1 MSAGRG
7 ACRGSSRRASSAG
20 DIIDIILSEAPR
32 CGGGVRRVVGG
43 THRHRRMTLT
53 LASSEEAALA
63 GRLGAALAGRL
74 IARGVACDA
83 SREGVLARARGN
95 DRASVVT
102 ARAGRNETFEY
113 ARIRRRRFCRR
124 AFQRIG
130 RLSNAPKYRST
141 NRRATGTSRFQKD
154 DPADQNGRRARPPVR
169 DRDDHRPRR
178 TLLGDRG
185 DPRARP
191 PRPRHT
197 SRRGSPRAR
206 TSACLLTACLRPDAS
221 RVGRHLARGSSRRGV
236 VGYSKNSRRRASR
249 ATMDGWASRGGG
261 AGVGN
266 LARKPAKPSSS
277 GRKLTIKP
285 FKGAS
290 APPPR
295 DAPRDRSGSPPHS
308 ATPPARLARARSLP
322 CSSARP

>member
-1 MSAGRG
+1 MPRVVASRVIRRRHHRHHPLGSA
-7 ACRGSSRRASSAG
+7 
-20 DIIDIILSEAPR
+20 EMW
-32 CGGGVRRVVGG
+32 GGVRWVVGG

-154 DPADQNGRRARPPVR
+154 DPADQNGRRSRGRRSAIATTT
-169 DRDDHRPRR
+169 DHDGRFWAIEA
-178 TLLGDRG
+178 T
-185 DPRARP
+185 RARGRLGRDTP
-191 PRPRHT
+191 PRVF
-197 SRRGSPRAR
+197 SPRVFAP
-206 TSACLLTACLRPDAS
+206 T
-221 RVGRHLARGSSRRGV
+221 
-236 VGYSKNSRRRASR
+236 RRASDATSR
-249 ATMDGWASRGGG
+249 AGRVVAAS
-261 AGVGN
+261 
-266 LARKPAKPSSS
+266 
-277 GRKLTIKP
+277 
-285 FKGAS
+285 
-290 APPPR
+290 
-295 DAPRDRSGSPPHS
+295 
-308 ATPPARLARARSLP
+308 
-322 CSSARP
+322 

>member
-1 MSAGRG
+1 MRVGGRAEG
-7 ACRGSSRRASSAG
+7 RRVARHPPATSSTSSSRKRR
-20 DIIDIILSEAPR
+20 D
-32 CGGGVRRVVGG
+32 GGVRWVVGG

-154 DPADQNGRRARPPVR
+154 DPADQNGRRSRGRRSAIATTT
-169 DRDDHRPRR
+169 DHDGRFWAIEA
-178 TLLGDRG
+178 T
-185 DPRARP
+185 RARGRLGRDTRRVAAHRALAP
-191 PRPRHT
+191 PRVF
-197 SRRGSPRAR
+197 SPRVFAP
-206 TSACLLTACLRPDAS
+206 T
-221 RVGRHLARGSSRRGV
+221 
-236 VGYSKNSRRRASR
+236 RRASDATSR
-249 ATMDGWASRGGG
+249 AGRVVAAS
-261 AGVGN
+261 
-266 LARKPAKPSSS
+266 
-277 GRKLTIKP
+277 
-285 FKGAS
+285 
-290 APPPR
+290 
-295 DAPRDRSGSPPHS
+295 
-308 ATPPARLARARSLP
+308 
-322 CSSARP
+322 

>member
-7 ACRGSSRRASSAG
+7 ACRGSSRRASSAV

-32 CGGGVRRVVGG
+32 CGGRSPGRRRDAPASEDDLDVGLLGGGGARGALRRRARGSAHSARGGVRRVARRCVG
-43 THRHRRMTLT
+43 
-53 LASSEEAALA
+53 ASA
-63 GRLGAALAGRL
+63 GERPHK
-74 IARGVACDA
+74 
-83 SREGVLARARGN
+83 
-95 DRASVVT
+95 
-102 ARAGRNETFEY
+102 
-113 ARIRRRRFCRR
+113 CRD
-124 AFQRIG
+124 
-130 RLSNAPKYRST
+130 SS
-141 NRRATGTSRFQKD
+141 
-154 DPADQNGRRARPPVR
+154 RRARRNVRIREDSATAVLSPRLSTDRPPFERAKIPIDESPRDRNISVSKGRSRRSKRATIARPLVR

-197 SRRGSPRAR
+197 SRRGSSRAR
-206 TSACLLTACLRPDAS
+206 TSACLLTARLRPDAS

>member
-1 MSAGRG
+1 MGGECGSGGVPRVVASRVIRRRHHRHHPLGSA
-7 ACRGSSRRASSAG
+7 
-20 DIIDIILSEAPR
+20 EMW
-32 CGGGVRRVVGG
+32 GGVRWVVGG

-154 DPADQNGRRARPPVR
+154 DPADQNGRRSRGRRSAIATTT
-169 DRDDHRPRR
+169 DHDGRFWAIEA
-178 TLLGDRG
+178 T
-185 DPRARP
+185 RARGRLGRDTRRVAAHRALAP
-191 PRPRHT
+191 PRVF
-197 SRRGSPRAR
+197 SPRVFAP
-206 TSACLLTACLRPDAS
+206 T
-221 RVGRHLARGSSRRGV
+221 
-236 VGYSKNSRRRASR
+236 RRASDATSR
-249 ATMDGWASRGGG
+249 AGRVVAAS
-261 AGVGN
+261 
-266 LARKPAKPSSS
+266 
-277 GRKLTIKP
+277 
-285 FKGAS
+285 
-290 APPPR
+290 
-295 DAPRDRSGSPPHS
+295 
-308 ATPPARLARARSLP
+308 
-322 CSSARP
+322 